1 MVQWCLSVRLCVFC
15 IFTYA
20 FTDCIETWIEIEF
33 LQILLHFTNFCKS
46 YAPLCDIWF
55 TMQVVKLGPY
65 KISVFLV
72 IEEMH
77 TEGLMQFCEP
87 HLVYNLPRTGD
98 IFCLHL

>member
-1 MVQWCLSVRLCVFC
+1 
-15 IFTYA
+15 
-20 FTDCIETWIEIEF
+20 
-33 LQILLHFTNFCKS
+33 
-46 YAPLCDIWF
+46 
-55 TMQVVKLGPY
+55 MQVVKLGPY

>member
-1 MVQWCLSVRLCVFC
+1 
-15 IFTYA
+15 
-20 FTDCIETWIEIEF
+20 
-33 LQILLHFTNFCKS
+33 
-46 YAPLCDIWF
+46 
-55 TMQVVKLGPY
+55 MQVVKLGPY

-87 HLVYNLPRTGD
+87 RLEGHLVYNLPRTGD